1 MTLRTWLERY
11 QLQTPAAILYE
22 TYRPLGWFAGELLQA
37 FAPLLPVADEP
48 LARLG
53 RQLGDPEEQER
64 LSRDVF
70 GEGP

>member
-1 MTLRTWLERY
+1 MPLRSWLERY
-11 QLQTPAAILYE
+11 QLLTPAAILYE

-37 FAPLLPVADEP
+37 FAPLLPVADER

-53 RQLGDPEEQER
+53 QQLGDPEEQEH

-70 GEGP
+70 EEGP